1 MPTASSLRHV
11 LITGGA
17 GFIGSHLVEAFLERG
32 DRVTILDDLSTGRL
46 GNVAQLEGHDGFRM
60 VIDTVAN
67 EGVLDGLVSSC
78 DLIVHLAAAVG
89 VELIVRTR
97 PRLGARPV

>member
-1 MPTASSLRHV
+1 
-11 LITGGA
+11 
-17 GFIGSHLVEAFLERG
+17 
-32 DRVTILDDLSTGRL
+32 
-46 GNVAQLEGHDGFRM
+46 M